1 MVGTLRCVWKGRNTV
16 GCVGKGIRWIRKDEI
31 TTTCDVHEIVV
42 I

>member
-1 MVGTLRCVWKGRNTV
+1 MVGTLRCVGKGRNTV
-16 GCVGKGIRWIRKDEI
+16 GWVGKGVRWVRKDEN